1 MKTVFL
7 HGLGHTA
14 KVWVGIINDSSL
26 TDTDCPELFLKRKQG
41 NLTYQKLLDDL
52 SEEYADAK
60 EPFAICGHSLGAVL
74 ALDYTIKHSPKVAS
88 LILIAGQYKTP
99 EFLLYLQCCMFR
111 CMPQKA
117 FQSTGIT
124 KSDMISL
131 MGSMHGLNFREKLKS
146 VSCPVT
152 IICGEKDQANRKASE
167 QMSRLFLN
175 AKLYIIP
182 DAGHEVNKEK
192 PQEIAEIISSIMA
205 AID

>member
-14 KVWVGIINDSSL
+14 KAWDGIINDSSL

-41 NLTYQKLLDDL
+41 NITYQKLLEEL
-52 SEEYADAK
+52 SEEYADIE

-74 ALDYTIKHSPKVAS
+74 ALDYTIKHPKKVTS

-99 EFLLYLQCCMFR
+99 EFLLYLQCFMFR

-131 MGSMHGLNFREKLKS
+131 MGSMHGLNFRKQLKS
-146 VSCPVT
+146 VSCPVA
-152 IICGEKDQANRKASE
+152 IICGEKDRANRKASE
-167 QMSRLFLN
+167 QMSRLLLN
-175 AKLYIIP
+175 AKLYIVL
-182 DAGHEVNKEK
+182 DAGHEVNKEQ
-192 PQEIAEIISSIMA
+192 PQEIAEIISGFLTA
-205 AID
+205 VH

>member
-14 KVWVGIINDSSL
+14 RVWDGIINDSSL
-26 TDTDCPELFLKRKQG
+26 SDVDCPELFLKRKQG
-41 NLTYQKLLDDL
+41 NLTYHKLLDEL
-52 SEEYADAK
+52 SEDYSNVE
-60 EPFAICGHSLGAVL
+60 EPFVICGHSLGAVL
-74 ALDYTIKHSPKVAS
+74 ALDYTMKHPEKVAS

-99 EFLLYLQCCMFR
+99 EILLYLQCCMFR

-131 MGSMHGLNFREKLKS
+131 MGSMHGLDFSKKS
-146 VSCPVT
+146 GAVSCPVA
-152 IICGEKDQANRKASE
+152 IICGENDQANRKASE

-175 AKLYIIP
+175 ANLYIIP
-182 DAGHEVNKEK
+182 GAGHEVNKEK
-192 PQEIAEIISSIMA
+192 PQEIAEIISGILT